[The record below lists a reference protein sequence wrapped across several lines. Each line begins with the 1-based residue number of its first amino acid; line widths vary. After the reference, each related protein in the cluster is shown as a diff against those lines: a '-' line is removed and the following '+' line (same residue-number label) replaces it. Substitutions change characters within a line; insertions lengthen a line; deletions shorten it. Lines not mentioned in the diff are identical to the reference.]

1 MSNTVNLNIGL
12 ITVGSVIAVPTQKI
26 YNNDVNPILNVK
38 VIVDIPTGLQY
49 DSSVLPSGTYNSG
62 TNTWTIPT
70 ILAGGYTEGIFNFL
84 VTDDTSPEYTITFTA
99 TKDGSCENCTQNNNI
114 CIITNGISCTQLRL
128 CDPLLAMPEEYTFIK
143 NSTNNAINVSTN
155 DQPCPGALTRTY
167 QWLDITNV
175 NGTITGLPNSATY
188 TPDTDYTGTVLARYG
203 LYCNAVLVD
212 VEEVRINVVDIDLDP
227 VDEIPATSSPSV
239 FGTKCDGTRGSV
251 KPIVIKDI
259 TTYASQGSNLSITLG
274 DAKILHINPTADINV
289 TINPGASWCSV
300 KDIDIK
306 HIGTGANRNF
316 NIRVLNGA
324 GTNTVDG
331 DTYFEFNNSGTASN
345 NLRGYNF
352 TAYNFYYSGN
362 ELFVK

>member
-26 YNNDVNPILNVK
+26 YNDDVNPILNVK
-38 VIVDIPTGLQY
+38 VIVDIPDGLQY

-114 CIITNGISCTQLRL
+114 CVITNGISCTQMRL

-155 DQPCPGALTRTY
+155 DQPCPGALSRTY

-175 NGTITGLPNSATY
+175 NGTIT
-188 TPDTDYTGTVLARYG
+188 
-203 LYCNAVLVD
+203 NAL
-212 VEEVRINVVDIDLDP
+212 I
-227 VDEIPATSSPSV
+227 
-239 FGTKCDGTRGSV
+239 
-251 KPIVIKDI
+251 
-259 TTYASQGSNLSITLG
+259 SNLSSGDFTATILG
-274 DAKILHINPTADINV
+274 ASATNYQWMLNGIPLAGANAQSLTALVNGEYSVHVKDKNGCEQTSNPINISNVGIDDLSNSNSNFLIYPNPTSTYLRIHSTQNSEYTAKVVSVNGDVITQFSFINYIQLNTENWAQGMYLLTFRNKDGY
-289 TINPGASWCSV
+289 TINFPIA
-300 KDIDIK
+300 K
-306 HIGTGANRNF
+306 
-316 NIRVLNGA
+316 
-324 GTNTVDG
+324 
-331 DTYFEFNNSGTASN
+331 
-345 NLRGYNF
+345 
-352 TAYNFYYSGN
+352 
-362 ELFVK
+362 